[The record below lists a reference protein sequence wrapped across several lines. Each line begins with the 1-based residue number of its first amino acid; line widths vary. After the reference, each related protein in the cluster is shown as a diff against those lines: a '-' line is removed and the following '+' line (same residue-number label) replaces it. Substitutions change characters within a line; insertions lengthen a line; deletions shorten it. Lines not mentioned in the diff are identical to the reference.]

1 MKNINEEELFLERKI
16 RFVEKEFETGF
27 HSYQRVE
34 AKVANLRQWTV
45 TINLGFFIYMATYDK
60 NLAVL
65 TIVISVCMI
74 IMLLLELRSRSSMA
88 FDKKNIIEI
97 EEIYHLEKLEE
108 YLNRIKEYRF
118 REEKLQKLSAPQK
131 LICYLKSLCKGEVL
145 VWYGMW
151 LLIWSIFI
159 FILRTETMIK
169 NYWAILS
176 IFVIL
181 ASLFSYLLF
190 NYFIRDFIHSR
201 QSRSV
206 ADIKLIESN
215 ND

>member
-1 MKNINEEELFLERKI
+1 M
-16 RFVEKEFETGF
+16 
-27 HSYQRVE
+27 
-34 AKVANLRQWTV
+34 
-45 TINLGFFIYMATYDK
+45 
-60 NLAVL
+60 
-65 TIVISVCMI
+65 
-74 IMLLLELRSRSSMA
+74 
-88 FDKKNIIEI
+88 
-97 EEIYHLEKLEE
+97 EKLEE
-108 YLNRIKEYRF
+108 YLNRIKEYWF
-118 REEKLQKLSAPQK
+118 REEKLQKLSDQQK